1 MIQRRY
7 SFIDIVH
14 RLRNVV
20 TKTFSFH
27 LKTNINFHTRKS
39 SIKVIALFR
48 VNQLPLDDD
57 IDEKLA
63 Q

>member
-1 MIQRRY
+1 MNYKCRY
-7 SFIDIVH
+7 Q
-14 RLRNVV
+14 
-20 TKTFSFH
+20 KTFFQC
-27 LKTNINFHTRKS
+27 KNINFHTRKS

-48 VNQLPLDDD
+48 VNQLPLEDD